1 MVSQIIATFYLN
13 ELDYF
18 IYYDLNCKHF
28 ARYMDDIYIFHN
40 DKDYLKQCLNKIK
53 IIVKKY
59 KLSLNKKT
67 KIYNN
72 KDEID

>member
-13 ELDYF
+13 EFDHY

-28 ARYMDDIYIFHN
+28 GRYMDDIYIFHN
-40 DKDYLKQCLNKIK
+40 DKDYLKQCLN
-53 IIVKKY
+53 IIVNKY
-59 KLSLNKKT
+59 KLSLNTKT